1 MTVYDRISIKQAA
14 ITSNN
19 LQLDSLWRIYMVN
32 QSNDLTLNGGKT
44 QAIICNDLREDVI
57 PLEMEDSA
65 EY

>member
-1 MTVYDRISIKQAA
+1 
-14 ITSNN
+14 
-19 LQLDSLWRIYMVN
+19 MVN